1 MNIKLILYI
10 VTSMLSV
17 YALSG
22 VNFNGIFKIKKEI
35 EARVLVIILSLSMA
49 YLLTN
54 FINDFLIVSK
64 IM

>member
-22 VNFNGIFKIKKEI
+22 INFNGIIKIKKEI
-35 EARVLVIILSLSMA
+35 EAKVLVILLSLGLG
-49 YLLTN
+49 YLVTN
-54 FINDFLIVSK
+54 FIVDFLTVSK
-64 IM
+64 LI

>member
-10 VTSMLSV
+10 VTSMLSA

-22 VNFNGIFKIKKEI
+22 INFNGIIKTKKEI
-35 EARVLVIILSLSMA
+35 EAKVLVVILSLGLG

-54 FINDFLIVSK
+54 FITDFLTVSK
-64 IM
+64 LI